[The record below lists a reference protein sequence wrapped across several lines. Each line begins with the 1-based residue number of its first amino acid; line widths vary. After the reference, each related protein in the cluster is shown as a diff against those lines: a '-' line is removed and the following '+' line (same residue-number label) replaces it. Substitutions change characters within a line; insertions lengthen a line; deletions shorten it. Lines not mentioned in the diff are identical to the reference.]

1 MQKGKTPV
9 TSISID
15 KTLKTLVDL
24 GCDELTLLEIADA
37 CGTSKQCIQQI
48 EQRALRR
55 FRKELAPIYKEWFDK
70 HPYIKN

>member
-9 TSISID
+9 TSSSID

-48 EQRALRR
+48 
-55 FRKELAPIYKEWFDK
+55 PG
-70 HPYIKN
+70 H